1 MVKNRYYLDE
11 TARYYALIELRER
24 KVIDTNSE
32 EVLKQDC
39 LSKLETLKEKS
50 ISEYILQINPF
61 LIFLG
66 AIVIVVKYVY
76 SLLQHSPDTNLLLI
90 IVFFML
96 GTILSG
102 LYSYLHLRII
112 KKNKASQIFTLESI
126 LKELNLNN
134 T

>member
-66 AIVIVVKYVY
+66 AIVNVVRYLY
-76 SLLQHSPDTNLLLI
+76 SLLRHRPDKMLLFI
-90 IVFFML
+90 TVFFIS
-96 GTILSG
+96 GAILSG
-102 LYSYLHLRII
+102 LYSYFRLRII
-112 KKNKASQIFTLESI
+112 KKNKESGISNLESI
-126 LKELNLNN
+126 LKELN
-134 T
+134 